1 MKIVLYK
8 NTECI
13 LPLRLIPGVLFEKNR
28 RLYRIVVRVDF
39 DRLGATIKSSFLV
52 RISAGCPG
60 PLGHQQVVQ
69 ALNLSTV
76 PVVLSNAGIATSASS
91 AFSRSLR
98 ASARCVCRRV
108 LGGLHFGSAPVPH
121 PDHTTNWPPISPF
134 CRLLPLFSNF
144 LDFLSLFQNLIN
156 FNFIQQVRRM

>member
-8 NTECI
+8 NTEGI
-13 LPLRLIPGVLFEKNR
+13 LPLLLIPGVLFEKNR

-60 PLGHQQVVQ
+60 PLGRQQVVQ

-91 AFSRSLR
+91 AFSRCLR
-98 ASARCVCRRV
+98 ALRLSSCPRGPALRICPR
-108 LGGLHFGSAPVPH
+108 APSR
-121 PDHTTNWPPISPF
+121 PPEKRS
-134 CRLLPLFSNF
+134 
-144 LDFLSLFQNLIN
+144 LSDNNTRSVKVQNSS
-156 FNFIQQVRRM
+156 